1 MRTNCV
7 CRPGSDSVST
17 APFNP
22 HHPLPWPA
30 RINHSLARPCLLVA
44 ITVFLAVFCSQ
55 GATVQFDWHP
65 PAPLAVAESAGAA
78 LIPLIR
84 TGDGAGGLTVGYE
97 VVAGSA
103 TEGLDFTGGT
113 GVVEFGAGQLRQ
125 VIRVP
130 ILRDALREEAET
142 MVVRLREISGEETL
156 QGPDELTIQIEDD
169 DPGPH
174 CGQHFYRLWERAGS
188 LTVHVFRGD
197 DGETPRT
204 LSYRTE
210 DVTARA
216 GIDYEAANGELTF
229 APGQRFLPVTIHLA
243 ADDAEIEPIRTFGLL
258 LSEPGNPATTLAVAT
273 VQIDDDDTSVIF
285 VEEHHS
291 PPAPTNVVRIPVWRE
306 HGLTLPA
313 SVAYETAE
321 ETGGYPP
328 ALPGIDYTPVSGRL
342 EFAAGEAEGHVDL
355 PVLDHARESWESRQ
369 VRLRLSDPSPG
380 AETGRH
386 EVQVTLRF
394 GPPET
399 PPQGLPPDR
408 VYGYPDRLSEAMTPD
423 GKYLAVGTL
432 EGTFIWHLP
441 TGRFLKQLATGYT
454 TMLALSPDGSLLA
467 TSDGR
472 GILVWEV
479 DQQRLRQRLEGV
491 PQSFSFS
498 PDGSELAVTTWEERL
513 QVFST
518 ESIVPRRSLP
528 DRQVGGGV
536 PRGQLVSPSG
546 RWTIRGNREQVSVW
560 DTRTGGVVL
569 ALPGGHEAA
578 LSASPDETHLL
589 IAAERRATLWDLN
602 AQEKVAE
609 FDGVSR
615 GALAARASRLALVQ
629 PGRLEVRTLA
639 GLTVWQT
646 TLVTDAIAMDVR
658 DVALSPDGKHL
669 AAAIFLRNHAPIKSL
684 LLLRNLE
691 TGTTLMRLEDHVGGL
706 KFSPD
711 SRTLLIN
718 GITGGG
724 LGGGQSWFLAAY
736 QTDPQS
742 LRWQGMVNGY
752 VSGTAT
758 FAPDSLHL
766 IQPTFQGILVR
777 RTSDGAT
784 VAQWPTRQGEAPVG
798 IGWDSARM
806 TEVYWDVQV
815 VREPVLP
822 HAVVAESHWAA
833 GLGSS
838 YAGRNGYH
846 RPRNEFV
853 WRQFEW
859 GAAVVLDANSL
870 DVVDRFSEAL
880 RPVALG
886 EDTFAIAEAGGSV
899 LTMFNRASRERLR
912 SFELGGILQQ
922 AALSPEDQWLFL
934 HQVPHWNGKVG
945 STPARVRVLDA
956 LTGDE
961 RWHRP
966 EISLTG
972 QLPVV
977 ATTHPQHFVYSPRGS
992 GLIHLQDMRESE
1004 PLATVGGHGALSGL
1018 FLPPGGGQA
1027 LASLRTTLGQNNYG
1041 YHLALW
1047 NLEAGQII
1055 RFIEGLEPQIN
1066 TQGTRLL
1073 ARNVD
1078 DYSTWWLEDL
1088 ATGALIQTWRP
1099 NEDESYAIL
1108 RLSPNGQYV
1117 AATGWMEGQPALW
1130 LWQAETG
1137 ELIWRISAE
1146 QLDSFPLQFSPDSE
1160 SLLVLN
1166 QTVGWALLPI
1176 SGEALRQF
1184 GQGGYAIFTP
1194 DSSRL
1199 LTAHSPATLWDT
1211 GSGEAVASFG
1221 NPWPWRVAG
1230 ASFSPDGR
1238 TLYMFVHQANLDLPK
1253 DLLVIDAVTGE
1264 LISERPSAGYYSSVV
1279 PLGDEDALLASG
1291 FSGTWLL
1298 DSTGRQLT
1306 RLTPAGSAFHTPMH
1320 SSQVALAIGSGRFGI
1335 WDLSHVFK
1343 HRLRTLA
1350 SPGGSQLDWRE
1361 GTLQW
1366 APEVA
1371 GPWTDLLT
1379 AQPPWVIPQ
1388 QGERSFFRVKG
1399 Q

>member
-7 CRPGSDSVST
+7 CRPRSDSVST

-22 HHPLPWPA
+22 HHPRPRPA
-30 RINHSLARPCLLVA
+30 RIGHPTARPCLLVA
-44 ITVFLAVFCSQ
+44 ITVFLAVFCTQ
-55 GATVQFDWHP
+55 GATVQFDWHSSG
-65 PAPLAVAESAGAA
+65 PLEVAESAGMA
-78 LIPLIR
+78 LVPLSR
-84 TGDGAGGLTVGYE
+84 TGDTPGALTVGYE

-103 TEGLDFTGGT
+103 TEGLDFTGGA
-113 GVVEFGAGQLRQ
+113 GVVVFGAGQLRQ
-125 VIRVP
+125 VISVP
-130 ILRDALREEAET
+130 ILRDALREEPET
-142 MVVRLREISGEETL
+142 LVVRLTDISGEETL

-174 CGQHFYRLWERAGS
+174 FGQHFYRLWERTGR

-229 APGQRFLPVTIHLA
+229 TPGQRFLPVTLHLA
-243 ADDAEIEPIRTFGLL
+243 ADDEDIEPIKTFRLL
-258 LSEPGNPATTLAVAT
+258 LHEPGDLATPLAVAT
-273 VQIDDDDTSVIF
+273 VQIDDDDTSVIS
-285 VEEHHS
+285 VEEYHS
-291 PPAPTNVVRIPVWRE
+291 PHAPTNVVRVPVWRE
-306 HGLTLPA
+306 HALHQVVNVSFETVALPDSLDA
-313 SVAYETAE
+313 AR
-321 ETGGYPP
+321 
-328 ALPGIDYTPVSGRL
+328 PGIDYTPVSGRL
-342 EFAAGEAEGHVDL
+342 QFAPGEVERHL
-355 PVLDHARESWESRQ
+355 EIPVLDHARDSWDSRQ

-386 EVQVTLRF
+386 EVQVTLSF
-394 GPPET
+394 GPSET

-408 VYGYPDRLSEAMTPD
+408 VYGYPDRLSETMTPD
-423 GKYLAVGTL
+423 GKYLAVGTH

-441 TGRFLKQLATGYT
+441 TGRFLKQLATGHT

-472 GILVWEV
+472 WILVWEV

-498 PDGSELAVTTWEERL
+498 PDGSQLAVTTREERL
-513 QVFST
+513 QVFATDSV
-518 ESIVPRRSLP
+518 VPRRSLP
-528 DRQVGGGV
+528 DRQIGGGG
-536 PRGQLVSPSG
+536 PRVQLVSPSG
-546 RWTIRGNREQVSVW
+546 RWTIRGDREHVSVW

-578 LSASPDETHLL
+578 LAVSPDETHLL
-589 IAAERRATLWDLN
+589 IAAEGRATLWNLET
-602 AQEKVAE
+602 QVKLEE
-609 FDGVSR
+609 TDGVHL
-615 GALAARASRLALVQ
+615 GALAAGAYRLALVQ
-629 PGRLEVRTLA
+629 PGKLEVRTLG
-639 GLTVWQT
+639 GLTLWQT
-646 TLVTDAIAMDVR
+646 NLVTADMEVR

-669 AAAIFLRNHAPIKSL
+669 AASIFLRTQTPNKSL

-691 TGTTLMRLEDHVGGL
+691 TSATIMRLEDHVGGL
-706 KFSPD
+706 RFSPD

-718 GITGGG
+718 GVTGGG

-736 QTDPQS
+736 QTASQS
-742 LRWQGMVNGY
+742 LQWQDMVNGY

-758 FAPDSLHL
+758 FAPDSFHL

-777 RTSDGAT
+777 RTSDGTT
-784 VAQWPTRQGEAPVG
+784 VAQWPTRQREAPVG

-846 RPRNEFV
+846 GPSNEFV

-859 GAAVVLDANSL
+859 GAVVVLDANSL
-870 DVVDRFSEAL
+870 DVVERFSEAL

-886 EDTFAIAEAGGSV
+886 GDTFAIAEAAGSV
-899 LTMFNRASRERLR
+899 LTMFNRASRQRLR

-922 AALSPEDQWLFL
+922 AALSPDDQLLFL
-934 HQVPHWNGKVG
+934 HQIPHWEGKVG
-945 STPARVRVLDA
+945 TTPARVRVLDA
-956 LTGDE
+956 LTGVE

-972 QLPVV
+972 QLPLV
-977 ATTHPQHFVYSPRGS
+977 ATTHPQRFVYSPRGS
-992 GLIHLQDMRESE
+992 GLIHLQDMRDSE
-1004 PLATVGGHGALSGL
+1004 PLATVGGHGTLSGL
-1018 FLPPGGGQA
+1018 FLPPGGGHA
-1027 LASLRTTLGQNNYG
+1027 LTYLRTSLRQYNFG

-1055 RFIEGLEPQIN
+1055 RFIEGREPQIN

-1073 ARNVD
+1073 VRNID
-1078 DYSTWWLEDL
+1078 SFNPWRLEDL
-1088 ATGALIQTWRP
+1088 ATGALIQTWRS
-1099 NEDESYAIL
+1099 NEAESYAVL
-1108 RLSPNGQYV
+1108 RLSPDGQYV
-1117 AATGWMEGQPALW
+1117 AATGWVEGQPALW

-1137 ELIWRISAE
+1137 ELIWRMNAD
-1146 QLDSFPLQFSPDSE
+1146 QLHSSSLQFSPDSQ
-1160 SLLVLN
+1160 SLLVMN

-1184 GQGGYAIFTP
+1184 GPGASARFSP

-1199 LTAHSPATLWDT
+1199 LTLSSPATLWDAR
-1211 GSGEAVASFG
+1211 SGEAVASFG
-1221 NPWPWRVAG
+1221 SSWPWLVEG
-1230 ASFSPDGR
+1230 ANFSPDGR
-1238 TLYMFVHQANLDLPK
+1238 TLYMFVNQGNHSLPNN
-1253 DLLVIDAVTGE
+1253 LLVIDAVTGE
-1264 LISERPSAGYYSSVV
+1264 LIAERPFDDYYSSVV
-1279 PLGDEDALLASG
+1279 PLMDEDALLVSG

-1298 DSTGRQLT
+1298 DSSGRQLA
-1306 RLTPAGSAFHTPMH
+1306 RLTPAGSATRTPMH
-1320 SSQVALAIGSGRFGI
+1320 SSQVALSVGYGRFGI

-1350 SPGGSQLDWRE
+1350 SPGGLQLDWRE
-1361 GTLQW
+1361 GTLQR
-1366 APEVA
+1366 APEVS
-1371 GPWTDLLT
+1371 GPWADLP
-1379 AQPPWVIPQ
+1379 AARPPWAIPP

>member
-7 CRPGSDSVST
+7 YRLWSGSESAT
-17 APFNP
+17 AFNP
-22 HHPLPWPA
+22 HHPRPA
-30 RINHSLARPCLLVA
+30 RIHHPVVRSFWLVVSTVLL
-44 ITVFLAVFCSQ
+44 TVFCTR
-55 GATVQFDWHP
+55 GATVQFDWHSSG
-65 PAPLAVAESAGAA
+65 PLEVAESAGMA
-78 LIPLIR
+78 LVPLSR
-84 TGDGAGGLTVGYE
+84 TGDASGALTVGYE

-103 TEGLDFTGGT
+103 TEGLDFTGGA
-113 GVVEFGAGQLRQ
+113 GVVVFGAGQLRQ

-130 ILRDALREEAET
+130 ILRDALREESET
-142 MVVRLREISGEETL
+142 LVVRLTEISGEETL

-174 CGQHFYRLWERAGS
+174 FGQHFYRLWERTGS

-197 DGETPRT
+197 DGESPRT
-204 LSYRTE
+204 LHYRTE

-216 GIDYEAANGELTF
+216 GIDYVAANGELTF
-229 APGQRFLPVTIHLA
+229 APGQRFLPVTLRLA
-243 ADDAEIEPIRTFGLL
+243 ADDEDIEPIKTFRLL
-258 LSEPGNPATTLAVAT
+258 LSESGPATTLAVAT
-273 VQIDDDDTSVIF
+273 VQIDDDDTSVIS
-285 VEEHHS
+285 VEEYHS

-306 HGLTLPA
+306 HALHQVVNVAFETVELPDFFDA
-313 SVAYETAE
+313 AR
-321 ETGGYPP
+321 
-328 ALPGIDYTPVSGRL
+328 PGIDYTPVTGRL
-342 EFAAGEAEGHVDL
+342 QFAAGEAQGHVEL
-355 PVLDHARESWESRQ
+355 PVLDHARNSWESRQ

-380 AETGRH
+380 SETGRH

-441 TGRFLKQLATGYT
+441 TGRFLKQLATGHT

-472 GILVWEV
+472 WISVWEV

-498 PDGSELAVTTWEERL
+498 PDGSQLAVTTREERL
-513 QVFST
+513 QMFST
-518 ESIVPRRSLP
+518 ESVIPRRSLP
-528 DRQVGGGV
+528 DRQVGEGGPQV
-536 PRGQLVSPSG
+536 QLVSPSG
-546 RWTIRGNREQVSVW
+546 RWTFRGNREQVSVW

-569 ALPGGHEAA
+569 ALPGGHETA
-578 LSASPDETHLL
+578 LAVSPDETHLL
-589 IAAERRATLWDLN
+589 IAAESRATLWDLD
-602 AQEKVAE
+602 AQAKVAE
-609 FDGVSR
+609 FDGVR
-615 GALAARASRLALVQ
+615 LGAPAAGASRLALVQ
-629 PGRLEVRTLA
+629 PSKLEVRTLG
-639 GLTVWQT
+639 GLTLWQT
-646 TLVTDAIAMDVR
+646 NLVTAEMEVR

-669 AAAIFLRNHAPIKSL
+669 AASIFLRTQTPNKSL

-691 TGTTLMRLEDHVGGL
+691 TSATIMRLEDHVGGL

-718 GITGGG
+718 GVTGGG
-724 LGGGQSWFLAAY
+724 LGSGQSWFLAAY
-736 QTDPQS
+736 QTDLQS
-742 LRWQGMVNGY
+742 LQWQDMVNGY

-758 FAPDSLHL
+758 FASDSLHL

-784 VAQWPTRQGEAPVG
+784 VAQWPIRQGVAPLG

-833 GLGSS
+833 GLGGS
-838 YAGRNGYH
+838 YAGRNGFH
-846 RPRNEFV
+846 GPRNEFV

-859 GAAVVLDANSL
+859 GSAVVLDANSL

-880 RPVALG
+880 RPVAFG
-886 EDTFAIAEAGGSV
+886 TDTFAIAEAAGSV
-899 LTMFNRASRERLR
+899 LTMFDRASRERLR
-912 SFELGGILQQ
+912 SFQLGGILQQ

-934 HQVPHWNGKVG
+934 HQNPHWEGKVG
-945 STPARVRVLDA
+945 DTPARVRVLDA
-956 LTGDE
+956 LTGAE

-972 QLPVV
+972 QLPLV
-977 ATTHPQHFVYSPRGS
+977 ATTHPQRFVYSPRSS
-992 GLIHLQDMRESE
+992 GLIHLQDMRDSE
-1004 PLATVGGHGALSGL
+1004 PLATVGGHGTLSGL

-1027 LASLRTTLGQNNYG
+1027 LTSLRTSLSQYNFG

-1055 RFIEGLEPQIN
+1055 RFIEGIEPQFD

-1073 ARNVD
+1073 LRTIDSFNP
-1078 DYSTWWLEDL
+1078 WRLEDL
-1088 ATGALIQTWRP
+1088 ATGALIQTWQS
-1099 NEDESYAIL
+1099 NETESYAVL

-1117 AATGWMEGQPALW
+1117 AATGWVEGQPALW

-1137 ELIWRISAE
+1137 ELIWRMNAD
-1146 QLDSFPLQFSPDSE
+1146 QLHSSILQFSPDSE

-1166 QTVGWALLPI
+1166 HTVGWALLPI
-1176 SGEALRQF
+1176 TGEALRQF
-1184 GQGGYAIFTP
+1184 GPGESARFSP

-1199 LTAHSPATLWDT
+1199 LTLSSPATMWDAR
-1211 GSGEAVASFG
+1211 SGEAVASYG
-1221 NPWPWRVAG
+1221 NPWPWHVAG
-1230 ASFSPDGR
+1230 ASFSPDSR
-1238 TLYMFVHQANLDLPK
+1238 TLYMFVNQGNLDLPN

-1264 LISERPSAGYYSSVV
+1264 LISERPSAGYYWSVV

-1291 FSGTWLL
+1291 FSGTRLL
-1298 DSTGRQLT
+1298 DSTGRQLA
-1306 RLTPAGSAFHTPMH
+1306 RLTPAGSAGHTPMH
-1320 SSQVALAIGSGRFGI
+1320 SSQLTLAIGSGRFGI

-1350 SPGGSQLDWRE
+1350 SPGGPQLDWRE

-1371 GPWTDLLT
+1371 GPWADLP
-1379 AQPPWVIPQ
+1379 AARPPWAIPP